1 MGVGTAGNH
10 REYTLMECMV
20 PEASVWATALLQTG
34 TLLTHSDNIYPSY
47 VRGRYQSSFL
57 SLKRAEPAVGLEP
70 RTSGQDGHGSMTVSL
85 TLCHCTNPGGYARV
99 TDHAYSMCQSVPF
112 NRALAGA
119 MTECETRSH

>member
-20 PEASVWATALLQTG
+20 PEASVWATVLLQTG

-70 RTSGQDGHGSMTVSL
+70 RTSGQDGHGSMTASL
-85 TLCHCTNPGGYARV
+85 TLCHCTNQRPVKRIALTHAICMVSDSRESPRVLGG
-99 TDHAYSMCQSVPF
+99 
-112 NRALAGA
+112 
-119 MTECETRSH
+119 

>member
-20 PEASVWATALLQTG
+20 PEASVWATVLLQTG

-85 TLCHCTNPGGYARV
+85 TLCHCTNQRPV
-99 TDHAYSMCQSVPF
+99 H
-112 NRALAGA
+112 RALVGA
-119 MTECETRSH
+119 LIAASHI